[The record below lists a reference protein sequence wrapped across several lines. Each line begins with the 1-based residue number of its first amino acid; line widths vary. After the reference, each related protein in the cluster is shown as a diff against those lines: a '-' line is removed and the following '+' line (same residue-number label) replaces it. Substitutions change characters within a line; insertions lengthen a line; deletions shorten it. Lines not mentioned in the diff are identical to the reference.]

1 MTPEERE
8 RFKEAEKEHL
18 RQLKKLKEQARL
30 AQRRASVNKALSDMA
45 GALKQDD
52 DPLDD
57 HTEMMDR
64 LALETA
70 QQEARLEIALE
81 NAALEEAAQ
90 HEARSQEELDE
101 EMVKERAKM
110 LLEQMKLQMGMAPP
124 PAQDAMPEKTISKHA
139 VAPTPPAEPETPA
152 SDAAEKPSPPVDR
165 PEKTIGRMK

>member
-64 LALETA
+64 LAIHAE
-70 QQEARLEIALE
+70 QEAIEEKAHAGIIPHGVAE
-81 NAALEEAAQ
+81 VMLEEMA
-90 HEARSQEELDE
+90 HELWELRASQATKLAIDPHS
-101 EMVKERAKM
+101 MHRAPWVASCCSSGSVK
-110 LLEQMKLQMGMAPP
+110 
-124 PAQDAMPEKTISKHA
+124 IS
-139 VAPTPPAEPETPA
+139 P
-152 SDAAEKPSPPVDR
+152 
-165 PEKTIGRMK
+165 